1 MLGNK
6 LTLHDLTS
14 QQLAGKRVVMRV
26 DYNVPFGKDGKISN
40 NQRITETIP
49 TIKEIFEKG
58 AKSIV
63 LLSHLGRPDGKPNPK
78 FSLRPVAEKL
88 QELYGHPVTFIPE
101 CVGPEVDAAVRD
113 PAQGSVILLEN
124 VRFHIEEEGSG
135 KDENGN
141 KIKADPAKV
150 KEFCEKLT
158 SYGDV
163 YINDAFG
170 TAHRAHASMVGVN
183 LPIRAAGNLIK
194 RELDAFVPVVETPK
208 RPLLSI
214 LGGAKVTDK
223 IKLINNLLDK
233 VDEMIITGGMVYT
246 FMKVLYNTNIG
257 KSLFDAEGAKTVPEL
272 MEKAKAKNVQI
283 HLCKDFTAGNKFAED
298 AEVRTFSL
306 EEGIPDGWMGMDA
319 GPETVKD
326 YAEAIGRANTIIWN
340 GPAGVYEFEKF
351 QTGTRATLD
360 ACAEAAA
367 RGALVVIGG
376 GDCGACAMKW
386 GYASRLSHISTG
398 GGASL
403 QLLEGGEM
411 PGLSHLSDKS
421 VLNQ

>member
-6 LTLHDLTS
+6 LTLHDLT
-14 QQLAGKRVVMRV
+14 QKQLGGKRVVMRV

-40 NQRITETIP
+40 TQRIDATIP
-49 TIKEIFEKG
+49 TINEIFEKG
-58 AKSIV
+58 ANSIV
-63 LLSHLGRPDGKPNPK
+63 LLSHLGRPDGKK
-78 FSLRPVAEKL
+78 VEKYSLRPVAEKL
-88 QELYGHPVTFIPE
+88 QELLGKPVTFIDE
-101 CVGPEVDAAVRD
+101 CVGPKVDAAVKA
-113 PAQGSVILLEN
+113 PAKGSIILLEN
-124 VRFHIEEEGSG
+124 VRFHIEEEGSV

-150 KEFCEKLT
+150 EEFRKHLT

-170 TAHRAHASMVGVN
+170 TAHRAHSSMVGVN

-194 RELDAFVPVVETPK
+194 RELDAFVPIVESPK
-208 RPLLSI
+208 KPLLSI

-233 VDEMIITGGMVYT
+233 VDEMIITGAMVYT
-246 FMKVLYNTNIG
+246 FMKVGFNAKIG
-257 KSLFDAEGAKTVPEL
+257 NSRFDEEGAKIVPEL
-272 MEKAKAKNVQI
+272 LKKAQDKGVKL
-283 HLCKDFTAGNKFAED
+283 HLCKDYLCGNKFAED
-298 AEVRTFSL
+298 AEVKVFSL
-306 EEGIPDGWMGMDA
+306 EEGIPDGWMGLDA
-319 GPETVKD
+319 GPATVKD

-340 GPAGVYEFEKF
+340 GPCGVYEWEHF
-351 QTGTRATLD
+351 QKGTRDTLE
-360 ACAEAAA
+360 ACAAAKA

-386 GYASRLSHISTG
+386 GYAEKLSHISTG

-421 VLNQ
+421 VLN

>member
-1 MLGNK
+1 MLGKK

-14 QQLAGKRVVMRV
+14 KELQGKRVVMRV

-63 LLSHLGRPDGKPNPK
+63 LLSHLGRPDGRVVPK
-78 FSLRPVAEKL
+78 YTLRPVAERL
-88 QELYGHPVTFIPE
+88 QELYGHPVTFLE
-101 CVGPEVDAAVRD
+101 DCVGPAVEAAVAD

-135 KDENGN
+135 VDENGN
-141 KIKADPAKV
+141 KVKADPAKV
-150 KEFCEKLT
+150 EEFCNKLT

-163 YINDAFG
+163 YICDAFG
-170 TAHRAHASMVGVN
+170 TAHRGHASMAGIH

-194 RELDAFVPVVETPK
+194 RELDAFVPVIETPN

-233 VDEMIITGGMVYT
+233 VDEMIITGGMAYT
-246 FMKVLYNTNIG
+246 FMKVAYNVKIG
-257 KSLFDAEGAKTVPEL
+257 SSLFDEKGAEIVPQL
-272 MEKAKAKNVQI
+272 LEKAKAKNVKI
-283 HLCKDFTAGNKFAED
+283 HLCQDFTCGNKFAED
-298 AEVRTFSL
+298 AEVKTFSL

-319 GPETVKD
+319 GPLTVKE
-326 YAEAIGRANTIIWN
+326 YVEAIGRANTIIWN
-340 GPAGVYEFEKF
+340 GPAGVYEWDNF
-351 QTGTRATLD
+351 QKGTRAILD
-360 ACAEAAA
+360 ACAEAKA

-376 GDCGACAMKW
+376 GDCAACAMKW
-386 GYASRLSHISTG
+386 GYTEKISHISTG

-403 QLLEGGEM
+403 QLLEGGDM
-411 PGLSHLSDKS
+411 PGLMKLSDK
-421 VLNQ
+421 Q